1 LLLAGSKAI
10 RFTWS
15 GATPIFEPRVGEN
28 AMQARDIMT
37 SAVISVGPQTSVLQV
52 AAILRE
58 QRIGGVPVLAR
69 NELVGIVTERDL
81 LHRHELGTEHRSVA
95 PAWWRRVVA
104 PGLEPD
110 RYVKSHGRCA
120 EHVMTPNVVV
130 AEPQTSL
137 RDVLGLFERHRI
149 GRVPVLRDGR
159 LVGIVT
165 SADLVKALAR
175 GIWVPAGE
183 EGDSASTDAEIHE
196 RLLSELRRQEWWNSG
211 SCGVEVRLG
220 IVRFTGFVE
229 NEPQRKATLVAAENT
244 PGVRAVEDERTS
256 LAELPVMF

>member
-1 LLLAGSKAI
+1 
-10 RFTWS
+10 
-15 GATPIFEPRVGEN
+15 
-28 AMQARDIMT
+28 MQARDIMT
-37 SAVISVGPQTSVLQV
+37 SAVISVGPQTPVLQV

-58 QRIGGVPVLAR
+58 QRIGGVPVLAG

-81 LHRHELGTEHRSVA
+81 LHRHELGTEHRSAA

-104 PGLEPD
+104 PGLDPD
-110 RYVKSHGRCA
+110 WYVKSHGRCA
-120 EHVMTPNVVV
+120 EHVMTRIVVV
-130 AEPQTSL
+130 AEPQTAL
-137 RDVLGLFERHRI
+137 RDILGLFERHRI
-149 GRVPVLRDGR
+149 GRVPVVREGR

-175 GIWVPAGE
+175 GNWVPASGQRA
-183 EGDSASTDAEIHE
+183 GTDAEIHE
-196 RLLSELRRQEWWNSG
+196 RLLSELRGQDWWNGG

-229 NEPQRKATLVAAENT
+229 NEPQRKASLVAAENI
-244 PGVRAVEDERTS
+244 PGVRAIEDERTS